1 MSGCAL
7 EITSERRHL
16 RPINRERWDRRGPV
30 RPEAVMDRIKWWHI
44 TLSFGSVAVVTTI
57 FLFALVSNHEKGEH
71 EALYKARY
79 AGDSVARRIA
89 EAETA
94 ANSALKDEVRDW
106 EKRFGRVMDKLDQI
120 SLSVQDVA
128 ADVRVLKAQ
137 VGQ

>member
-1 MSGCAL
+1 
-7 EITSERRHL
+7 
-16 RPINRERWDRRGPV
+16 
-30 RPEAVMDRIKWWHI
+30 MDRIKWWHI